1 MRKEPHLR
9 PALQRRNEHKST
21 VTTFTSENSK
31 DKILLSREF
40 LEACLEE
47 SLSQEAPVVLD
58 ARQRE
63 FLELVAEAAT
73 FSDIIAV
80 PKELLEAFL
89 AGNESLSSTN
99 MSRLRGSQAH
109 PT

>member
-1 MRKEPHLR
+1 M
-9 PALQRRNEHKST
+9 
-21 VTTFTSENSK
+21 TTFASENSK

-47 SLSQEAPVVLD
+47 SLWQEAPVVLD

-63 FLELVAEAAT
+63 FLELVAQAAT
-73 FSDIIAV
+73 FRNEIAV

-89 AGNESLSSTN
+89 ARAQEMALEG
-99 MSRLRGSQAH
+99 
-109 PT
+109 P

>member
-1 MRKEPHLR
+1 M
-9 PALQRRNEHKST
+9 ST
-21 VTTFTSENSK
+21 FASENSK

-47 SLSQEAPVVLD
+47 SLSQEGPVVLD

-73 FSDIIAV
+73 YSDIIAV

-89 AGNESLSSTN
+89 GGSESSL
-99 MSRLRGSQAH
+99 
-109 PT
+109 